1 MTQNTPCFLTV
12 IGENLHNHFHQTIIK
27 TFPDYDYCS
36 PEKIEDVDTTLKTMV
51 EKSVSSKAMAILI
64 INGHGNNSPEMGLTF
79 PKLKIKAQLIHRI
92 LSKSKKENPDFRCF
106 IIMEVCF
113 SGRFATIGD
122 NLCCETLITST
133 DDSHVSRNNLV
144 IGAFNEVLSKFDVFT
159 PDMIYNHS
167 SKNSDDENWSKQS
180 RIVQSILCWDTSEIY
195 SNFAKKNN
203 LSEKIFNDCI
213 PQKFGNTNL
222 NLKPVVSAFTMT
234 ESVLR
239 KVLEK
244 NLPATSENLYNQLLE
259 YTNNSSTFDEF
270 FASMTLRQFKYN
282 NAIKPIDVVIR

>member
-1 MTQNTPCFLTV
+1 M
-12 IGENLHNHFHQTIIK
+12 HQK
-27 TFPDYDYCS
+27 W
-36 PEKIEDVDTTLKTMV
+36 
-51 EKSVSSKAMAILI
+51 
-64 INGHGNNSPEMGLTF
+64 GLTF

-133 DDSHVSRNNLV
+133 DDSHVSRSNLV
-144 IGAFNEVLSKFDVFT
+144 IGAFNEVLEVLSKFDVFT

-180 RIVQSILCWDTSEIY
+180 RTVQSILCWDTSEIY

-213 PQKFGNTNL
+213 PQKFSNTNL

-259 YTNNSSTFDEF
+259 YTNNSSTFDDF

-282 NAIKPIDVVIR
+282 NAIKPIDVVIK